1 MQKQA
6 PDSPV
11 ITDVRVRPTPTRIRG
26 AVVIPEPGIMGH
38 MDELPKDKLLFLC
51 CWET

>member
-6 PDSPV
+6 PDNPV
-11 ITDVRVRPTPTRIRG
+11 ITDVSVRPTPTRIPG
-26 AVVIPEPGIMGH
+26 AVVIPEPEIMDR
-38 MDELPKDKLLFLC
+38 MDKLPKDKLLFLC